1 MFLLWQYQ
9 EKEKKEREKQIFS
22 NKFFSFHIT
31 MPKKQ
36 YETL

>member
-1 MFLLWQYQ
+1 MLLLCQYQ
-9 EKEKKEREKQIFS
+9 EKEKKERE
-22 NKFFSFHIT
+22 NFFSFHIT

>member
-1 MFLLWQYQ
+1 MLLLCQYQ
-9 EKEKKEREKQIFS
+9 EKEKERE
-22 NKFFSFHIT
+22 NVFSFHIT